1 MENTKSNS
9 SPRMAIGLIF
19 IVVGVLFLLD
29 NYGILF
35 FELPYFSF
43 HWEYILIA
51 LGVFFLATDRNKTAG
66 TILLGIGTFSLFP
79 SIWPLILVGL
89 GAFILM
95 KKDSK
100 GKFFSNSEIDID
112 SADFIDDVSIFGGGH
127 KSFTSKSFRGGKL
140 TAIFGGGE
148 MNFGACSLAEGNN
161 ILDVFTVFGGYE
173 IRVPSDWNIRNDVV
187 SIFGGVSD
195 ERRSDPNRAFEDGKV
210 LSLKGLALFGGI
222 EIRNQ

>member
-1 MENTKSNS
+1 MENTKNNN
-9 SPRMAIGLIF
+9 SPRMVIGLIF
-19 IVVGVLFLLD
+19 IVIGILFLLD

-35 FELPYFSF
+35 FDLPYFRF

-51 LGVFFLATDRNKTAG
+51 LGAFFVATDRSKTAG
-66 TILLGIGTFSLFP
+66 TILLAIGVFSLFP

-95 KKDSK
+95 KKDSQNN
-100 GKFFSNSEIDID
+100 FFSKSKIDLD

-127 KSFTSKSFRGGKL
+127 KSYTSTNFKGGKL

-148 MNFGACSLAEGNN
+148 MNFGACQLAEGNN
-161 ILDVFTVFGGYE
+161 VLDIFTVFGGYE
-173 IRVPSDWNIRNDVV
+173 IRVPSDWNIQNDVV

-195 ERRSDPNRAFEDGKV
+195 ERIHDANRVFEQDKI

-222 EIRNQ
+222 EIRTI